1 MLSRLL
7 AVGLVLATLSCTADR
22 EPVVRVDSG
31 LLRGTETA
39 DYQRFRGIPF
49 AAPPIGD
56 LRWRSPRPPARWDG
70 VRDATR
76 PGDRCAQRGG
86 GSEDC
91 LYLDVTAPTTP
102 GRRPVVVWMHGG
114 GFIEEAGSDYDTREL
129 AVRGD
134 VVVVSPN
141 YRLGIFGLLAYP
153 GLAGSGGFAL
163 EDQQAA
169 LRWVRRNIGRF
180 GGDPGNVTL
189 VGESAGGKSACA
201 HLASPSAAGLFH
213 KVVLQS
219 APCTGT
225 VPAGGLFPGLPAF
238 PQWMPVSSRAAD
250 GAGAAAELGCSD
262 VRCLRGLP
270 TDALL
275 AHHAAFMSP
284 TYGSAVLPVDPD
296 AAISAGRIHRVPV
309 ISGITRHEMVSLVM
323 PPTATEY
330 DTLLTTAFGP
340 DAGRVA
346 ARYPGQDWAGVT
358 TDRVF
363 ACPAV
368 SRDAAMARRM
378 PVWSYEF
385 AEPVAAHAA
394 DLPYLFPEYGSV
406 SPLGARMIGYWSTFA
421 HTGRPGWPDY
431 PATAVLASGAPEVVD
446 LGAGHQCDFWATVG
460 S

>member
-1 MLSRLL
+1 
-7 AVGLVLATLSCTADR
+7 VLAAVFGPAATDET
-22 EPVVRVDSG
+22 VVRVDG
-31 LLRGTETA
+31 GWLRGTGTA
-39 DYQRFRGIPF
+39 EYQRFRGIPF
-49 AAPPIGD
+49 AAPPVGD

-76 PGDRCAQRGG
+76 PGSRCAQRAG

-102 GRRPVVVWMHGG
+102 GRKPVVVWLHGG
-114 GFIEEAGSDYDTREL
+114 GFLEEAGSDYDTREL

-153 GLAGSGGFAL
+153 GLTGSGGFAL

-169 LRWVRRNIGRF
+169 LRWVRRNVDRF

-201 HLASPSAAGLFH
+201 HLASPSAAGLFD

-225 VPAGGLFPGLPAF
+225 VPAGAMFPGLPAF
-238 PQWMPVSSRAAD
+238 PQWAPTAARAPD
-250 GAGAAAELGCSD
+250 GAAVALSLGCRD
-262 VRCLRGLP
+262 LRCLRGLP
-270 TDALL
+270 TRALL
-275 AHHAAFMSP
+275 EHHAAFMSP

-296 AAISAGRIHRVPV
+296 AAISAGRTHRMPV
-309 ISGITRHEMVSLVM
+309 VSGITRDEMALM
-323 PPTATEY
+323 GTAAEY
-330 DTLLTTAFGP
+330 ETQLATAFGA

-346 ARYPGQDWAGVT
+346 ARYPAGAWAAVT

-368 SRDAAMARRM
+368 ARDAALARRM

-385 AEPVAAHAA
+385 AEPGPDGLAAHGS

-406 SPLGARMIGYWSTFA
+406 SPLSARMIGHWATFA
-421 HTGRPGWPDY
+421 HTGRPGWPDH
-431 PATAVLASGAPEVVD
+431 PATAVLASGGPALVD
-446 LGAGHQCDFWATVG
+446 LGATHQCDFWATVH